1 MNGPAS
7 SSVGGWSIGGL
18 RRGLMWLARVVVV
31 VAMVVVVGCSDGSG
45 CDDGSG

>member
-31 VAMVVVVGCSDGSG
+31 GCSDGSG